1 MVIYFKNLQD
11 ICLIQGNQVFEHCFY
26 CYLMFQWPCNLPK
39 RIQHSLQEDC
49 LTISGVCLAWN
60 IIFAVQMHRINNID
74 VKVIISEVCCAYIL
88 REYAHILAFLLK
100 GMLLVIYHLWPLPD
114 VWEQFSKSLPK
125 IIVNN
130 LQYFSA
136 HVLSAPY
143 FLLFFFFWHHNLCFG
158 FRTTTEKL
166 CCIHI

>member
-1 MVIYFKNLQD
+1 
-11 ICLIQGNQVFEHCFY
+11 
-26 CYLMFQWPCNLPK
+26 
-39 RIQHSLQEDC
+39 
-49 LTISGVCLAWN
+49 
-60 IIFAVQMHRINNID
+60 MHRINNID

-143 FLLFFFFWHHNLCFG
+143 FLLFFFFGIIIYVLVLEPPQRNYAVFTFKKSYPALLSLPLREG
-158 FRTTTEKL
+158 KNSP
-166 CCIHI
+166 